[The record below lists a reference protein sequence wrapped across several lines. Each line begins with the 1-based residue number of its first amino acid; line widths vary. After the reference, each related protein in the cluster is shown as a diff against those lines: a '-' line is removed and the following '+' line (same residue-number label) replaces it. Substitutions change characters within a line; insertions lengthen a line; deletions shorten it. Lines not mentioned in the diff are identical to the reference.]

1 MEALRKLKRSRTTRW
16 GLVMLS
22 ILAMFLIAHAV
33 IGSVTDSTR
42 AEISRIAAEN
52 AALENELMAL
62 EDELAFIK
70 TDKGLELYA
79 RAEGMCMPGEVR
91 YTAGS
96 TK

>member
-1 MEALRKLKRSRTTRW
+1 
-16 GLVMLS
+16 
-22 ILAMFLIAHAV
+22 
-33 IGSVTDSTR
+33 
-42 AEISRIAAEN
+42 
-52 AALENELMAL
+52 MAL